1 MIYKTLAERL
11 RIRINSADF
20 GIGDALPSEKKLAT
34 EFGVSR
40 MTLRKAVDLLI
51 EWGLVRR
58 CHGSGTFVA
67 QKDVQHETR
76 GLMGFC
82 ELMKQLGRP
91 TVSEVLEFKIMGAP
105 PAIASQLRIKTDE
118 RIYYSRRLRSVEGK
132 PLVLEDSYMPGR
144 LFGNLSVKHLE
155 GSKFSYIEDECHI
168 CIAGN
173 YESFSPILAD
183 STVAALFHIAEGTP
197 LLRLTSLSY
206 SDTGDYINYSV
217 MIRNAN
223 EYHVDYHLQRNKSCT
238 GRIRPA

>member
-1 MIYKTLAERL
+1 MIYKIIAERL
-11 RIRINSADF
+11 RIRINSADY
-20 GIGDALPSEKKLAT
+20 GVGDALPSEKALAA
-34 EFGVSR
+34 EFRVSR
-40 MTLRKAVDLLI
+40 MTLRNAVDLLV

-58 CHGSGTFVA
+58 RHGSGTYVA

-76 GLMGFC
+76 GLMGFS

-91 TVSEVLEFKIMGAP
+91 TVSKVLEFQLMGAP

-118 RIYYSRRLRSVEGK
+118 RIYYSRRVRSVEGK
-132 PLVLEDSYMPGR
+132 PLVLEDSYMPCR
-144 LFGNLSVKHLE
+144 LFANLSVAHLE
-155 GSKFSYIEDECHI
+155 GSKFTYIEDECHI

-183 STVAALFHIAEGTP
+183 STVAGLLHVPEGTP

-206 SDTGDYINYSV
+206 SDTGDYLNYSV

-223 EYHVDYHLQRNKSCT
+223 EYHVDYHLQRSK
-238 GRIRPA
+238 